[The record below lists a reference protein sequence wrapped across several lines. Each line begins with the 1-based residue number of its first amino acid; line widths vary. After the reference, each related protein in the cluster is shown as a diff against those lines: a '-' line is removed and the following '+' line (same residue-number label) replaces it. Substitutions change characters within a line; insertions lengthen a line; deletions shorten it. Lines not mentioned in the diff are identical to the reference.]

1 MDGLTC
7 NVFGEI
13 KQLTGESI
21 SYDLADVNLPRTPP
35 DSPRRPQA
43 KNLDISFLGDVSRQ
57 TPTSGDYSDDELC
70 RYIYMVLATFLEEDK
85 IPLILNKKTVKLW
98 KQAMTHV
105 TYDPETN
112 YDALEAVG
120 DKILSYTFKTYL
132 YQRFPDITAEQL
144 NNLDQHYMST
154 NMQSAVSER
163 MGLPNWLRVAGDVP
177 STSEKIREDLM
188 ESFFGVIDT
197 IFIDSYGLGF
207 GAKVCMKFMKKL
219 FDDVDLNLDI
229 QIPKTFVQQLF
240 RRLNIEF
247 VNSEPMNNSQS
258 TFSTSQPPTGVG
270 YTTRIMIGTDA
281 LQAFRNYGKDI
292 GQTSIMFEE
301 TRMTKKPSE
310 FAGFSQAMYHLL
322 SYGIT
327 ARWAQGIK
335 NREMIDDD
343 RREQI
348 FEKAKKRYPAVS
360 SISVEETYRGTD
372 VSVLQVLGETADGK
386 IVIYTGSYTENRNK
400 QDTIDDF
407 IDEYLSA

>member
-1 MDGLTC
+1 
-7 NVFGEI
+7 
-13 KQLTGESI
+13 
-21 SYDLADVNLPRTPP
+21 
-35 DSPRRPQA
+35 
-43 KNLDISFLGDVSRQ
+43 
-57 TPTSGDYSDDELC
+57 
-70 RYIYMVLATFLEEDK
+70 MVLAGFLENDK
-85 IPLILNKKTVKLW
+85 IPLLLNKKTVKLW

-154 NMQSAVSER
+154 NMQSTVSER
-163 MGLPNWLRVAGDVP
+163 MGLPNWLRVAGGVP

-219 FDDVDLNLDI
+219 FDNVDLNLDI

-258 TFSTSQPPTGVG
+258 TFNTSQPPTGVG

-281 LQAFRNYGKDI
+281 LQVFRNYGKDI
-292 GQTSIMFEE
+292 GQTPIVFEQ

-322 SYGIT
+322 GYGIT

-343 RREQI
+343 LRDQI

-372 VSVLQVLGETADGK
+372 VSILQVLGETSDGK
-386 IVIYTGSYTENRNK
+386 IVIYTGSYTEKRQK
-400 QDTIDDF
+400 QDMIGDF